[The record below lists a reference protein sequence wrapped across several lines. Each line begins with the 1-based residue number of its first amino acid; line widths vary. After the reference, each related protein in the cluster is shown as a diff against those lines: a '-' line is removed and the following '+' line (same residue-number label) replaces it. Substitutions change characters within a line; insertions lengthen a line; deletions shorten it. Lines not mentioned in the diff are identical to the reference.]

1 MGSLNVE
8 NQERS
13 HRIHWKSLSIG
24 VILIVI
30 SLGTVSISRV
40 YAPGEVYTFYVSSP
54 RLQEYN
60 IPGETLFLNITN
72 AAIGS
77 IYHVTFSVTDPS
89 GTTKNSSNSTA
100 AATSSIVLSVIYP
113 RDFGPGTTI
122 RLVGNYTV
130 NVSQSQPSNKPNVQN
145 GQFQVG
151 LTDLKVYQ
159 RTSHISIKATGYA
172 SNESITT
179 SLLQGTTPAI
189 GFPARMFADAS
200 GNLNFSWHVPP
211 SEPTGGYTLTL
222 TGSTTTKTVTDSQT
236 IIINVTNILIPGMTA
251 KSSSIARSLTQQLIL
266 APQYTNG
273 QRVQT
278 GQVSVRIAETDG
290 LNVANQIASYDNLT
304 GSFRCQYYVPK
315 SAMAGIWIATI
326 DPNSFNDG
334 NNNTGPALTVTTGF
348 NVQAAAL
355 NVSIISA
362 AIGARTYTAG
372 DIIPIY
378 ASVTFPDGSS
388 LSTGNVEAR
397 LTKDGLPVGTPVSL
411 TYITGQQ
418 AWAGTYQVGSSDPSG
433 LWLIT
438 VDASDQMSDTGQG
451 TYSATVDVPPTA
463 PSTWLTTSNFLLI
476 TAIIAGTIL
485 ALLFW
490 ALFASRR
497 RVTHRQMKLDLRV
510 VDKEVAKIEDSLFF
524 RNIKKQVDDGS
535 SAKDRQPDPPEKGEV
550 RDSS

>member
-1 MGSLNVE
+1 MGLLNAE

-13 HRIHWKSLSIG
+13 RSIHWKSLSIG
-24 VILIVI
+24 IILVVI
-30 SLGTVSISRV
+30 SFGTLPISRV

-60 IPGETLFLNITN
+60 SPGETLFLNITN

-89 GTTKNSSNSTA
+89 GATKNSPNSTTA
-100 AATSSIVLSVIYP
+100 MASSIILSVVYP

-122 RLVGNYTV
+122 RFVGNYTV

-159 RTSHISIKATGYA
+159 RTSHVSIKASGYA
-172 SNESITT
+172 ANESMTT
-179 SLLQGTTPAI
+179 TLLQGTTPAV

-200 GNLNFSWHVPP
+200 GNLNYSWRVPP
-211 SEPTGGYTLTL
+211 SEPTGSYALSL
-222 TGSTTTKTVTDSQT
+222 TGSMTTKTVIDSQT
-236 IIINVTNILIPGMTA
+236 ISITVTNVLIPGMTA
-251 KSSSIARSLTQQLIL
+251 KWPSISRSLTQQLIL
-266 APQYTNG
+266 APQYFDG
-273 QRVQT
+273 QRLQT
-278 GQVSVRIAETDG
+278 GLVPVRIAETDG
-290 LNVANQIASYDNLT
+290 LNVANQTASYDNLT
-304 GSFRCQYYVPK
+304 GSFRCPYYVPK

-326 DPNSFNDG
+326 DPDTFNDG

-348 NVQAAAL
+348 DVQAASL
-355 NVSIISA
+355 NVSIINA
-362 AIGARTYTAG
+362 AIGARTYTVG

-378 ASVTFPDGSS
+378 ASVTYPDGSS
-388 LSTGNVEAR
+388 LSTGIVEAR

-418 AWAGTYQVGSSDPSG
+418 AWAGTYQVGGSDPSG

-451 TYSATVDVPPTA
+451 TYSATVDVPPAA
-463 PSTWLTTSNFLLI
+463 PSTLFTTSNFLLI
-476 TAIIAGTIL
+476 TAIIAGAIL
-485 ALLFW
+485 ALLLW

-510 VDKEVAKIEDSLFF
+510 VDKEVAKIEDSQFF
-524 RNIKKQVDDGS
+524 RNIKKQVDNGS
-535 SAKDRQPDPPEKGEV
+535 SAKDPPADPPEKGAV
-550 RDSS
+550 RDP